1 MPPEKLDPGDD
12 DRRTPDHRIER
23 LQSLLPAEPR
33 DPLDQDLQIGLDR
46 PEIDVLG
53 ITSRHQGMVIDW
65 HEIDPARSWLTVGYD
80 EGRWSKALPV
90 NGNQSLGVTN
100 SLPLGSGHH
109 HVGMMASAYRTDE
122 AL

>member
-23 LQSLLPAEPR
+23 LQSLLLAEPR

-53 ITSRHQGMVIDW
+53 ITSRHGWVVIVW
-65 HEIDPARSWLTVGYD
+65 HGDRDAR
-80 EGRWSKALPV
+80 
-90 NGNQSLGVTN
+90 
-100 SLPLGSGHH
+100 
-109 HVGMMASAYRTDE
+109 
-122 AL
+122 

>member
-80 EGRWSKALPV
+80 EGRKPQPV
-90 NGNQSLGVTN
+90 NGNPSLGVTN
-100 SLPLGSGHH
+100 SPPFGSGHH
-109 HVGMMASAYRTDE
+109 DVGIMASADGTDE